1 MVEEKYLWLRYKSIE
16 NQAKIE
22 NLCEATTYKLSDDID
37 EHWERKI
44 RETGR

>member
-22 NLCEATTYKLSDDID
+22 NLCEANELSDDID